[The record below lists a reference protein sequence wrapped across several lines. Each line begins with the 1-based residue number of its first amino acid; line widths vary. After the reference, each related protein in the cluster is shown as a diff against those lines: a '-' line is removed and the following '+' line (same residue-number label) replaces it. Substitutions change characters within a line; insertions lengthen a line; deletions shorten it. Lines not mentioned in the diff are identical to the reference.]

1 MLPEKLSEYILELSL
16 LIFGLQNY
24 LASIMASVWILSA
37 RKIMNVNPLWSRELE
52 KMTNYSYKS
61 LLKWAH
67 IILSNYNN
75 LKLGSIVLSV
85 EKSFRP
91 QIIKYEH
98 TPLEDLDGI
107 NKEIWV
113 ATSVAVSSFDK
124 MTLIENLKAHKR
136 IPSIKPKFSPADDKW
151 YSSVHFSEPSNVI
164 WLAESTLSK
173 YYYKNL
179 NKSINFSKTK
189 SSLQLKK
196 RIDISN
202 DIKER
207 SQSDRK

>member
-1 MLPEKLSEYILELSL
+1 MLLEKLSEYILELSL
-16 LIFGLQNY
+16 LIFELQNNS
-24 LASIMASVWILSA
+24 ASMVASAWILSA

-52 KMTNYSYKS
+52 EMTNYSYKS
-61 LLKWAH
+61 LLKWAN

-85 EKSFRP
+85 EKSFQP

-98 TPLEDLDGI
+98 TPLEDLDDI
-107 NKEIWV
+107 KKEIWV
-113 ATSVAVSSFDK
+113 ASSVAISSFDK
-124 MTLIENLKAHKR
+124 MTLIENLKVHKR
-136 IPSIKPKFSPADDKW
+136 IPSIKPSFSPADDEW

-173 YYYKNL
+173 HYYKNL
-179 NKSINFSKTK
+179 NKSTNFSKAK
-189 SSLQLKK
+189 SSLQFKR

-202 DIKER
+202 DTKER
-207 SQSDRK
+207 SQSDR